1 MRIDRIFYTSTP
13 IFQTYVIP
21 VNTFEAIGIILLI
34 GPLVLTLGG
43 IFYAAITDAYKGS
56 RPLASQF
63 FRSHRRARD
72 DAEKERSQED
82 SEVWSYIKE
91 LRKRIR

>member
-1 MRIDRIFYTSTP
+1 MDPS
-13 IFQTYVIP
+13 
-21 VNTFEAIGIILLI
+21 EAIGIILLI
-34 GPLVLTLGG
+34 GPLVLTVGG

-56 RPLASQF
+56 RLLPSLSL
-63 FRSHRRARD
+63 RSRRKARD
-72 DAEKERSQED
+72 DAEKERSRKD

>member
-1 MRIDRIFYTSTP
+1 
-13 IFQTYVIP
+13 VIP
-21 VNTFEAIGIILLI
+21 LDPFEAIGIIILM

-63 FRSHRRARD
+63 FRSRRRARD
-72 DAEKERSQED
+72 DAEKEKSRKD
-82 SEVWSYIKE
+82 SEVWFYIKE

>member
-1 MRIDRIFYTSTP
+1 MDPS
-13 IFQTYVIP
+13 
-21 VNTFEAIGIILLI
+21 EAIGIILLI
-34 GPLVLTLGG
+34 GPLVLTVGG

-56 RPLASQF
+56 RPLPRLSL
-63 FRSHRRARD
+63 RSRRKARD
-72 DAEKERSQED
+72 DAEKERSRKD

>member
-1 MRIDRIFYTSTP
+1 MDPS
-13 IFQTYVIP
+13 
-21 VNTFEAIGIILLI
+21 EAIGIILLI
-34 GPLVLTLGG
+34 GPLVLTVGG

-56 RPLASQF
+56 RSLPSLSL
-63 FRSHRRARD
+63 RSRRKARD
-72 DAEKERSQED
+72 DAEKERNRKD

>member
-1 MRIDRIFYTSTP
+1 MDP
-13 IFQTYVIP
+13 
-21 VNTFEAIGIILLI
+21 FETIGILLLI
-34 GPLVLTLGG
+34 GPLVLTVGG

-56 RPLASQF
+56 RPLTSPSL
-63 FRSHRRARD
+63 RSRRKARD
-72 DAEKERSQED
+72 DAEKERSRKD